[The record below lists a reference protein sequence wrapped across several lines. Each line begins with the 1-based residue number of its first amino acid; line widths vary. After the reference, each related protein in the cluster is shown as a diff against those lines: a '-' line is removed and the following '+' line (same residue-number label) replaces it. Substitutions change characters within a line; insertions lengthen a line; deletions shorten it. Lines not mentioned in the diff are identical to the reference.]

1 MLEDISKARANND
14 KYLKW
19 VRTLPQ
25 DVQPIAERFSIISHT
40 LDAMPSGAYNYSMT
54 FVNWSPKTIK
64 NIYWNGHVK
73 NAQGEIISCQ
83 AKGISTFSDRY
94 AGPLSPHS
102 REYAYWNNI
111 IYNKEAYQMDLTSL
125 KIEYTDDTSLIMD
138 QNTLQYISNVPYDAF
153 DRNVQN
159 IRSAYEGMSDAA
171 LKAPWVFEL
180 NRVEFRNNL
189 RKEKASRL
197 NSIQR
202 WAEIKKLI
210 LHEGLWSSQIEH
222 MGIGISNSES
232 YKEILDELRVY
243 GNTKR
248 DKKKKEENLLKFKR
262 LNLMAD

>member
-1 MLEDISKARANND
+1 
-14 KYLKW
+14 
-19 VRTLPQ
+19 
-25 DVQPIAERFSIISHT
+25 
-40 LDAMPSGAYNYSMT
+40 
-54 FVNWSPKTIK
+54 
-64 NIYWNGHVK
+64 
-73 NAQGEIISCQ
+73 
-83 AKGISTFSDRY
+83 
-94 AGPLSPHS
+94 
-102 REYAYWNNI
+102 
-111 IYNKEAYQMDLTSL
+111 
-125 KIEYTDDTSLIMD
+125 MD